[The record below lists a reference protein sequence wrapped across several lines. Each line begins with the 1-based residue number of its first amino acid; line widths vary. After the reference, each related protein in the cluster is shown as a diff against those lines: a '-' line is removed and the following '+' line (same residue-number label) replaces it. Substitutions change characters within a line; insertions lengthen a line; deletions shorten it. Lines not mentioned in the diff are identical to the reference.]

1 MQSALGSGGYY
12 ICCKR
17 SLTEYKLRKSSGDK
31 ETKMEIRHSE
41 IKDIKRVMEIY
52 AQAREFMAE
61 HGNPKQWGST
71 GWPYEEVIREDI
83 RTGHSY
89 VCEEN
94 GEVVGTFYYIYGED
108 IDPTYRR
115 IQDGDWLS
123 DTAYGVIHRMASDG
137 SVKGIGEFCL
147 NWAYEQCGH
156 LRVDTHGDNTVMQSL
171 LPKLGFEKCGAI
183 HVVEDN
189 DPRIAY
195 EKI

>member
-1 MQSALGSGGYY
+1 M
-12 ICCKR
+12 K
-17 SLTEYKLRKSSGDK
+17 
-31 ETKMEIRHSE
+31 IRHTTE
-41 IKDIKRVMEIY
+41 NDLQKIMQIY
-52 AQAREFMAE
+52 DYARKFMAA
-61 HGNPKQWGST
+61 HGNPKQWGAT

-123 DTAYGVIHRMASDG
+123 ETAYGVVHRMAGDG
-137 SVKGIGEFCL
+137 SAKGIGEFCL

-156 LRVDTHGDNTVMQSL
+156 LRVDTHADNIVMHNL
-171 LPKLGFEKCGAI
+171 LLKLGFEKCGII
-183 HVVEDN
+183 HVIED
-189 DPRIAY
+189 DEPRFAY
-195 EKI
+195 ERVER